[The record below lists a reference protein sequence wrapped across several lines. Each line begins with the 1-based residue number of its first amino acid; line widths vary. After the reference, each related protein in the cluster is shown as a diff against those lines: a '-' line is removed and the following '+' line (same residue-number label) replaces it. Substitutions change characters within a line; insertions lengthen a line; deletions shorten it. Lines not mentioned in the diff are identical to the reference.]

1 MNDLDQLIAEIER
14 DFSGKTAIVEKKDVG
29 TVTEI
34 KDEVVFLSG
43 LDNVAF
49 GEIVEFS
56 SGVTGMVIDLSETS
70 VGVIVFGD
78 YKTIVQGSQAK
89 ATGNILTIPVG
100 SQYLGRIV
108 DGLGNPL
115 DGKGKIVSKETAF
128 IDSIA
133 PGVIDR
139 QSVDTPLHTG
149 IKAIDGLIPIGRG
162 QRELIIGDRRSGK
175 TTIAIDTILNQADEN
190 VICIYNIIG
199 QRQGNAA
206 SLIDLLTKKD
216 ALKYTIIVA
225 ATASDPA
232 SLQYISPY
240 TATTIAEYFA
250 KKGKDVLI
258 IYDDLSKH
266 AWAYRQISLILRRPA
281 GREAYPGDVFYLHSR
296 LLERACR
303 LSNKLGGGSIT
314 ALPIIET
321 QEGDISAYIPTN
333 VISITDG
340 QIILDSDLFNSGIRP
355 AINIGGSVSRVGG
368 AAQTKAMK
376 QVAGRLK
383 LELAQYRELAAFA
396 QFESDLDTK
405 TKQQIDRGSRL
416 VQILRQDKHATLPLS
431 IQVILFWIATKGY
444 LDKINVKEINQIQ
457 IKMVDY
463 LTTTQRKLLNLIS
476 QKKEIDQ
483 EIEGKL
489 TELADKFF
497 SSQIDIETN

>member
-1 MNDLDQLIAEIER
+1 
-14 DFSGKTAIVEKKDVG
+14 
-29 TVTEI
+29 
-34 KDEVVFLSG
+34 
-43 LDNVAF
+43 
-49 GEIVEFS
+49 
-56 SGVTGMVIDLSETS
+56 MV
-70 VGVIVFGD
+70 
-78 YKTIVQGSQAK
+78 
-89 ATGNILTIPVG
+89 
-100 SQYLGRIV
+100 
-108 DGLGNPL
+108 
-115 DGKGKIVSKETAF
+115 
-128 IDSIA
+128 
-133 PGVIDR
+133 
-139 QSVDTPLHTG
+139 
-149 IKAIDGLIPIGRG
+149 
-162 QRELIIGDRRSGK
+162 
-175 TTIAIDTILNQADEN
+175 
-190 VICIYNIIG
+190 
-199 QRQGNAA
+199 
-206 SLIDLLTKKD
+206 
-216 ALKYTIIVA
+216 
-225 ATASDPA
+225 
-232 SLQYISPY
+232 
-240 TATTIAEYFA
+240 
-250 KKGKDVLI
+250 
-258 IYDDLSKH
+258 
-266 AWAYRQISLILRRPA
+266 LR
-281 GREAYPGDVFYLHSR
+281 
-296 LLERACR
+296 
-303 LSNKLGGGSIT
+303 
-314 ALPIIET
+314 IIET